1 VFSNLPQASDLP
13 IVFDMASSG
22 RLAASVRI
30 IALLTLASR
39 ILGLIR
45 ESMFS
50 HFFGTSELLSAFRVA
65 FMAPNLARRLFG
77 EGALS
82 AAMVPVLT
90 ETLQTDGED
99 SSRRFVGSLLAL
111 LFLVLC
117 AAVLLVEGVILGWR
131 AFYDDP
137 ALELTAIMMPYMALI
152 CTVAVAGG
160 VLNVRGRFGEAASA
174 PLILNAGM
182 IGALFIGGKVL
193 GLSDRGL
200 ILFTCFAVLFS
211 GVAQLVVTGCALR
224 MSGFFPV
231 FSMAWKDPRIRRVMK
246 LMAPMI
252 LGLSAV
258 PLSTLIDTLVA
269 YLFIREGDERV
280 GPAVLGYAQLLYQLP
295 LGVMGVA
302 LATAIFPAMSE
313 KAAAADRSGLADL
326 VTRGIRLA
334 VFTAL
339 PASVGL
345 ILVSRPLVE
354 VVCEH
359 GMFDAGD
366 TWRVSATL
374 VFYSAGIVFYFLQHV
389 IVRAFYAMKDS
400 ASPARIALYLVV
412 VDLVL
417 NLMLVFPLEERGL
430 ALTTAICAAIQVAWL
445 LKKLR
450 CALPEISWP
459 DILRSGGKTLVATSA
474 MTLVLIPASMFLRS
488 GTYVPAH
495 PVVSLA
501 TLVILGAVVYIAT
514 AFWLRID
521 EVRHALARGND
532 LNAEDV
538 ASEP

>member
-1 VFSNLPQASDLP
+1 
-13 IVFDMASSG
+13 MASSG